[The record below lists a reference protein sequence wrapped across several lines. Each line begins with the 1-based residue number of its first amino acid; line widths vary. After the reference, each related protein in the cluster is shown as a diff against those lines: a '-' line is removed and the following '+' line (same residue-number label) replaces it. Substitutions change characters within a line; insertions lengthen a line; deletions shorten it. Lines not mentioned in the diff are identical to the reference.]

1 VNDRVPA
8 YGLWGLVLINS
19 IVFIVFAFS
28 FFRPQT
34 SRDWR
39 SFSAFSAFLVALFT
53 EMYGFP
59 LTIYFLSGWLQSRY
73 PGVDW
78 FSHDYV
84 RLARSEE
91 REATATFGDAYRK
104 YADRVPGFF
113 PALFKP
119 AGARKA
125 WHRAHLP

>member
-1 VNDRVPA
+1 MADTAYARDVPA
-8 YGLWGLVLINS
+8 LV
-19 IVFIVFAFS
+19 
-28 FFRPQT
+28 
-34 SRDWR
+34 W
-39 SFSAFSAFLVALFT
+39 
-53 EMYGFP
+53 M
-59 LTIYFLSGWLQSRY
+59 
-73 PGVDW
+73 
-78 FSHDYV
+78 YV